1 MDSRR
6 LRYFVQIVDS
16 GSITR
21 AAAATGVAQPALSQ
35 QLAVLENEL
44 KVKLLERSVSGV
56 TPTPAGRILYAR
68 AQTILRQYED
78 LREAVHREVQ
88 PLSGVVSLGM
98 SPTMVPRFALPL
110 IEKVCTQ
117 HPEMHLQIKEEGS
130 AVLQDLL
137 ATGRIEISIS
147 PTRPDGEAIVGE
159 EILTEPLILMYPPG
173 WDIPADASLAQLAAL
188 PWIVPRK
195 PNSIRTIVDAIFAA
209 ASLTP
214 RVAVE
219 LDSLQ
224 NVVETVRR
232 GLGVG
237 AMTAGVIQD
246 DLTAGRLQARSLGN
260 NAPMRPMFLSHRRTP
275 VLTAPAQF
283 VYDILHEIGAELR
296 EQQAAERTDITRK
309 SAQ

>member
-35 QLAVLENEL
+35 PLAVLENEL

-110 IEKVCTQ
+110 IEKVCAQ

-137 ATGRIEISIS
+137 ATGRIEVSIS

-159 EILTEPLILMYPPG
+159 EILSEPLILMYPPG

-296 EQQAAERTDITRK
+296 EQQAAKEPT
-309 SAQ
+309 

>member
-110 IEKVCTQ
+110 IEKVCAQ

-159 EILTEPLILMYPPG
+159 EILSEPLILMYPPG

-237 AMTAGVIQD
+237 AMTAGVIQA

-296 EQQAAERTDITRK
+296 EQQAAKEPT
-309 SAQ
+309 

>member
-44 KVKLLERSVSGV
+44 KVKLLDRSVSGV

-110 IEKVCTQ
+110 IEKVCAQ

-137 ATGRIEISIS
+137 ATGRIEVSIS
-147 PTRPDGEAIVGE
+147 PTRPDGEAVVGE
-159 EILTEPLILMYPPG
+159 EILSEPLILMYPPG
-173 WDIPADASLAQLAAL
+173 WDIPADASLTQLAAL

-275 VLTAPAQF
+275 TLTAPAQF

-296 EQQAAERTDITRK
+296 EQQAAKEPT
-309 SAQ
+309 

>member
-110 IEKVCTQ
+110 IEKVCAQ

-137 ATGRIEISIS
+137 ATGRIEVSIS

-159 EILTEPLILMYPPG
+159 EILSEPLILMYPPG

-296 EQQAAERTDITRK
+296 EQQAAKEPT
-309 SAQ
+309 